1 MIGFFEQE
9 KMRPNTE
16 FSDTGKMTAF
26 FNTHSK
32 IIFLFILFV
41 LLSFGAW
48 FYHTQEE
55 AMQSEV
61 EKNLRAIAQL
71 KADQIIE
78 WRKDQLEDAGML
90 ANPLLIADILSFMA
104 DPDEENEKKLKTIFQ
119 NIADQHDYADILLTA
134 PNGRKLSSLSP
145 ADEIHGG
152 YLQALTLA
160 FEGKNPVFVDLHR
173 ESPDQPPHISVIC
186 PLFSRSRQ
194 DPDSAMAALVF
205 ISNPE
210 SFLYPLIQ
218 SWPTADKTG
227 ETLLIRQDNGQ
238 ALFLNNLRRQPDAAL
253 RLRIPLTQTEVP
265 AVMALQGKEGYVQG
279 RDYHGVEVA
288 AVILPIPDS
297 PWFMVSKIDI
307 QEAFAEW
314 RFRSFLLLSLIL
326 GMAILVGVAGLV
338 VRQREK
344 QLYFQNL
351 YRSEAHLLRSLER
364 HSTTLKAIGDAVIS
378 TDAQGLVELMNPV
391 AESLTGWKQEKAL
404 GKPLA
409 EVFPI
414 INAETRKQADNPVKK
429 VLKDGRIMGLAN
441 HTILLS
447 KNGSEYQIAD
457 SAAPIKDGNSVVT
470 GVVLVFRD
478 VTDEYRMRDDIFK
491 REQYLRSI
499 LRAAPIGIGVVV
511 DRILKQ
517 VNPRLCEM
525 TGYVEAQLLGQT
537 SRMLYLS
544 DEDYAWVGKEK
555 YEQIRQKG
563 TGTVETRFK
572 RKDGTVID
580 VLLSSTPIDQTDLS
594 QGVTFTA
601 LDITEQKQT
610 IKGLHRLLSA
620 IEHISES
627 VVITDTEG
635 VIQYVNPAFERISG
649 FTAEE
654 AVGRNPKFLKS
665 GEQDKAFYHQLWQ
678 TILTGDTWQG
688 RLTNLKKDG
697 SLYIEVAS
705 ISPVSDDK
713 GQIIN
718 FVAVK
723 RDITEDIRT
732 EDKLRQAQ
740 KMEAIG
746 TLAGGIAHDFNN
758 LLFPIIGMS
767 ELLLEDL
774 PQNSLAYANAKEILT
789 AGKRAG
795 ELVRQILTFSR
806 QSDRKTIPVSLQ
818 PILEETLKMVRS
830 TIPADIPISHSI
842 AADCGM
848 VTANPSDLHQ
858 IAMNL
863 ITNAYHAVEKVRGK
877 ITVTLEEITLTA
889 EDDPGGVSLPP
900 GPYALLSVSDTGCGI
915 EPAVM
920 DRIFEPYF
928 TTKEQGKGTGLG
940 LSTVYGIVK
949 HLNGGITVQS
959 EVEKGTLVRVYLPLL
974 AGAAPSVD
982 TTKEAAP
989 LKSGNEKILLVDD
1002 EIAITQLEKQML
1014 ERFGYRVTPHIS
1026 SIEALKAFQADP
1038 AGYDLIITDMTM
1050 QDVTGEELAKS
1061 ILSIRADIPIILC
1074 TGFSARMDKEK
1085 AFALGIKGFLMKP
1098 VNISEMVEMVR
1109 KLLDKTAQN

>member
-1 MIGFFEQE
+1 
-9 KMRPNTE
+9 MRPNTE
-16 FSDTGKMTAF
+16 FSNTGKMTAF
-26 FNTHSK
+26 FNTRSK
-32 IIFLFILFV
+32 ILFLFILSV

-48 FYHTQEE
+48 FYQTQEK

-61 EKNLRAIAQL
+61 EKNLTAIAQL
-71 KADQIIE
+71 KADQIID
-78 WRKDQLEDAGML
+78 WRKDQLKDAAQL
-90 ANPLLIADILSFMA
+90 ANPLLVADILSYMVA
-104 DPDEENEKKLKTIFQ
+104 PDKENEKKLKTVFQ
-119 NIADQHDYADILLTA
+119 NMADQHDYADILLTA
-134 PNGRKLSSLSP
+134 PDGRKLLSLSP
-145 ADEIHGG
+145 ADDVHEG
-152 YLQALTLA
+152 YLQTLTLA

-173 ESPDQPPHISVIC
+173 ESPDRPPHISVIC
-186 PLFSRSRQ
+186 PLFSGSRQ
-194 DPDSAMAALVF
+194 DPDSPMAALVF
-205 ISNPE
+205 INNPE

-227 ETLLIRQDNGQ
+227 ETLLIRQDNDQ
-238 ALFLNNLRRQPDAAL
+238 VLFLNNLRRQPDAAL
-253 RLRIPLTQTEVP
+253 RLRIPRTQTQVP
-265 AVMALQGKEGYVQG
+265 AVMALQGKKGYVQG
-279 RDYHGVEVA
+279 MDYGGVKVA

-297 PWFMVSKIDI
+297 PWFIVSKIDI

-314 RFRSFLLLSLIL
+314 RFRSFLMLSLIL
-326 GMAILVGVAGLV
+326 GLAILLGVAGLV
-338 VRQREK
+338 IRQREK
-344 QLYFQNL
+344 RIHFQNL
-351 YRSEAHLLRSLER
+351 YHSEMALRASLER

-391 AESLTGWKQEKAL
+391 AESLTGWKQEEAL

-409 EVFPI
+409 EVFSI
-414 INAETRKQADNPVKK
+414 INAETRKQVDNPVKK
-429 VLKDGRIMGLAN
+429 VLKDGRVMGLAN

-457 SAAPIKDGNSVVT
+457 SAAPIKDGNGVVT

-478 VTDEYRMRDDIFK
+478 VTDEYRMREAVFR

-499 LRAAPIGIGVVV
+499 FRAAPIGIGVVV

-517 VNPRLCEM
+517 VNPQLCEI
-525 TGYVEAQLLGQT
+525 TGYVEAELLGQS
-537 SRMLYLS
+537 SRMLYPGN
-544 DEDYAWVGKEK
+544 EDYSRVGKEK

-580 VLLSSTPIDQTDLS
+580 VLLSSTPIDRTDLTR
-594 QGVTFTA
+594 GVTFTA

-610 IKGLHRLLSA
+610 IKGLRRLLSA

-627 VVITDTEG
+627 VVITDIEG

-654 AVGRNPKFLKS
+654 VLGRNPNILKS

-678 TILTGDTWQG
+678 TILSGDTWQG

-705 ISPVSDDK
+705 ISPVADDK

-774 PQNSLAYANAKEILT
+774 PKNSPAYANAKEILT

-795 ELVRQILTFSR
+795 ELVRQILSFSR
-806 QSDRKTIPVSLQ
+806 QSDRKNIPVSLQ

-830 TIPADIPISHSI
+830 TIPADISISHYI

-848 VTANPSDLHQ
+848 VPANPSDLHQ
-858 IAMNL
+858 IVMNL
-863 ITNAYHAVEKVRGK
+863 ITNAYHAVEKTSGK
-877 ITVTLEEITLTA
+877 ISVTLEETFLRA
-889 EDDPGGVSLPP
+889 EDAPGDISLLP
-900 GPYALLSVSDTGCGI
+900 GRYALLSVSDTGCGI

-959 EVEKGTLVRVYLPLL
+959 EAQKGTLVTVYLPLL

-982 TTKEAAP
+982 DTREAAP

-1002 EIAITQLEKQML
+1002 EIAIAHLEKQML
-1014 ERFGYRVTPHIS
+1014 ERFGYRVTAHIS

-1038 AGYDLIITDMTM
+1038 AGYDLVITDMTM
-1050 QDVTGEELAKS
+1050 QDMTGEELSKS

-1074 TGFSARMDKEK
+1074 TGFSARMDKQK

-1098 VNISEMVEMVR
+1098 ANISEMVEMVR
-1109 KLLDKTAQN
+1109 NLLDKAAQN